1 MYVSRIQ
8 VFDKGVGKGRLQR
21 RDRIIRSERQ
31 LSFEAADL
39 IPPPRSTTFEVQDRP
54 YVTILKSVPA
64 ILERPEPTPDVFAPP
79 TGNSWRGESLF
90 IADLGLPIAD

>member
-1 MYVSRIQ
+1 MYFQRHQ
-8 VFDKGVGKGRLQR
+8 VFDNGLAGGRLQR

-39 IPPPRSTTFEVQDRP
+39 IPPSRSTTFEVQDRP

-64 ILERPEPTPDVFAPP
+64 TLERPEPTLDIFAPP
-79 TGNSWRGESLF
+79 AGNSWRGVSLSV
-90 IADLGLPIAD
+90 L